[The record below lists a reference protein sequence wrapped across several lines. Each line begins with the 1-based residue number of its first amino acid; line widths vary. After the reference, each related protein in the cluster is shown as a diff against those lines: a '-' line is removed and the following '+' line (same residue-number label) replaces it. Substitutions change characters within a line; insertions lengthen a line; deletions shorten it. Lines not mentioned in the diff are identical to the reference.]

1 MLDALKLLT
10 ETDSNF
16 TKQFTANDLLIC
28 HLGQQSYSDTLQA
41 MQQYANGRSNHP
53 DQIWLLQHP
62 ETYTKGR
69 LSNQSDIKHALPHPL
84 IDTDRGGK
92 ITYHGPGQLICY
104 LLLHMP
110 ETQSIRWLTQR
121 IDDIVLT
128 ILHQLAIEGTSDPKH
143 RGIYAGERKIASV
156 GVRIRKKC
164 SYHGFSLNVDMDLS
178 PFEVIKPCGREQKM
192 TQTTQLNPSAD
203 MSQVIQTCEKTI
215 STLWKKEKNIVIY
228 DFES

>member
-1 MLDALKLLT
+1 MNIEIKKSTKPVKYHDAIAQLEARLNLVCKNKEKELIWIL
-10 ETDSNF
+10 EHEPV
-16 TKQFTANDLLIC
+16 FTAGRRFSENDI
-28 HLGQQSYSDTLQA
+28 
-41 MQQYANGRSNHP
+41 
-53 DQIWLLQHP
+53 
-62 ETYTKGR
+62 
-69 LSNQSDIKHALPHPL
+69 
-84 IDTDRGGK
+84 IDKSINVYKTNRGGK

-203 MSQVIQTCEKTI
+203 MSQVIRTCEKTI

>member
-1 MLDALKLLT
+1 MLDTLKHLT
-10 ETDSNF
+10 ESDSNF
-16 TKQFTANDLLIC
+16 MNQFTTNDLLIC
-28 HLGQQSYSDTLQA
+28 HLGHRSYPDTLQA
-41 MQQYANGRSNHP
+41 MRRYADGRSNHP

-69 LSNQSDIKHALPHPL
+69 LSNESDIKRALPHPI

-104 LLLHMP
+104 LLLHLP

-121 IDDIVLT
+121 IDDIILTVLD
-128 ILHQLAIEGTSDPKH
+128 QLAIEGTSDPKH
-143 RGIYAGERKIASV
+143 RGIYAGDRKIASV

-178 PFEVIKPCGREQKM
+178 PFDVIKPCGREQQM
-192 TQTTQLNPSAD
+192 TQTIQLNPSAD
-203 MSQVIQTCEKTI
+203 MPHAIQACKKTI
-215 STLWKKEKNIVIY
+215 TRLWEKDKNIVVY
-228 DFES
+228 DFVS